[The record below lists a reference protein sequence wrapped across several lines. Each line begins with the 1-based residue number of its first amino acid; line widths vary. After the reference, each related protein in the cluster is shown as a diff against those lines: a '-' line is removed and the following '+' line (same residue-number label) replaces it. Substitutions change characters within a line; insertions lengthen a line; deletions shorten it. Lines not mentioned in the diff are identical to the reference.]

1 MGTGAHFG
9 GPAPAVPPAGDAG
22 TNFLAGLAEASPFN
36 SNDAERINA
45 GAQQF
50 KALAES
56 GGFAINEEGL
66 VRYRNVCN
74 TFLDGYEAIKREVQ
88 ILSEQAQM
96 GSSDYAYKVAQ
107 FNVKV
112 ADGDEQSLIPN
123 LMLMR
128 DGFEKAREALE
139 IARKNYQET
148 ESNNSQA
155 IAKLNG
161 PAS

>member
-9 GPAPAVPPAGDAG
+9 EPAPAAPAGDAG
-22 TNFLAGLAEASPFN
+22 TNFLAGLGNASPF
-36 SNDAERINA
+36 DANEAKRINE

-50 KALAES
+50 KTLAES
-56 GGFAINEEGL
+56 GDFAINEEGL
-66 VRYRNVCN
+66 VRYRKVCD
-74 TFLDGYEAIKREVQ
+74 TFLDGYETIYREVG
-88 ILSEQAQM
+88 LLAAKAQM
-96 GSSDYAYKVAQ
+96 GSSDYAVKVAD

-112 ADGDEQSLIPN
+112 AAGDEQSLIPN
-123 LMLMR
+123 LELMKQ
-128 DGFEKAREALE
+128 GFEQAREALE

-161 PAS
+161 PQS

>member
-1 MGTGAHFG
+1 MSTGAHFG
-9 GPAPAVPPAGDAG
+9 GPPPVTPAAGDAG
-22 TNFLAGLAEASPFN
+22 TNFLAGLADASPF
-36 SNDAERINA
+36 STDDAKRINE

-50 KALAES
+50 KTLAEG

-66 VRYRNVCN
+66 LRYRKVCD
-74 TFLDGYEAIKREVQ
+74 TFLDGYPAIARDVYK
-88 ILSEQAQM
+88 LTEQAQM
-96 GSSDYAYKVAQ
+96 GSSDYAYKVAD

-112 ADGDEQSLIPN
+112 AAGDEQSLIPN
-123 LMLMR
+123 LELMK

-148 ESNNSQA
+148 ESDNSQA
-155 IAKLNG
+155 IAKLKG